1 MASLSDPLPR
11 RTGWRGEVGRTS
23 RLALPM
29 VAAYLAELGMWWTD
43 QAIVGR
49 LGAEELAAVGLSGG
63 VLFQGLAIS
72 MGLLSIVAVLVGNA
86 FGASRPDAFARAVR
100 QGMKAA
106 TVLTVI
112 VMVFAWFVPD
122 LLVLA
127 DQDPVIVELAGE
139 YVRAVMFSV
148 APFLYFTVLRGFMAG
163 ISRPMVVTAIT
174 VAAIPLNL
182 GLNVLLVFGAEI
194 PLGQGSITLPAMGV
208 AGAAWGSVAI
218 TWLMFAV
225 LVADILLRPAT
236 RHYRVLA
243 RPMVHDQAEWRAIWK
258 LGLPVGVL
266 TLIEGGL
273 FTAVSLLAGLIGI
286 ATLAANQV
294 TGSLV
299 GFTAMIS
306 VGIGEAAAVRV
317 AQEIGAGRP
326 GDARLVGFVALVLG
340 VLVALVFA
348 APLLF
353 APELLAALFLD
364 IDDPANAETLRVVA
378 LMCAIAALFLIFDCL
393 QIIGARAL
401 RGLHDT
407 VAPAWI
413 SFFGYWVLAVPLA
426 VLLAFPLDLGGAG
439 LWLGMAAGLALA
451 AVWLCLRFARL
462 SRVPGAGS

>member
-1 MASLSDPLPR
+1 MASQVDQAPR
-11 RTGWRGEVGRTS
+11 RVGWRGEIGGTAK
-23 RLALPM
+23 LALPM

-49 LGAEELAAVGLSGG
+49 LGADELAAVGLSGG
-63 VLFQGLAIS
+63 VLFQGMAIC

-86 FGASRPDAFARAVR
+86 YGAGRVDGFSQAVR

-112 VMVFAWFVPD
+112 VMVFAWFVPN
-122 LLVLA
+122 LLALA
-127 DQDPVIVELAGE
+127 DQDPVIVDLAAE

-163 ISRPMVVTAIT
+163 ISRPMLVTVIT
-174 VAAIPLNL
+174 VATIPVNL

-194 PLGQGSITLPAMGV
+194 PLGSASLTIPAMGV
-208 AGAAWGSVAI
+208 AGAAWGSVVI

-236 RHYRVLA
+236 RDYHVLA
-243 RPMVHDQAEWRAIWK
+243 RPLAHDHKEWRAIWR

-273 FTAVSLLAGLIGI
+273 FTAVSLFAGLIGI

-294 TGSLV
+294 TGNLV

-326 GDARLVGFVALVLG
+326 DDARRAGFVALALG

-348 APLLF
+348 APLLL

-364 IDDPANAETLRVVA
+364 IEDPANAETLRIVA
-378 LMCAIAALFLIFDCL
+378 LLCAIAALFLIFDCL

-413 SFFGYWVLAVPLA
+413 SFVGYWVLAVPLA
-426 VLLAFPLDLGGAG
+426 YLLAFPLGLGGAG
-439 LWLGMAAGLALA
+439 LWFGMAVGLALA

-462 SRVPGAGS
+462 SKVPPV

>member
-1 MASLSDPLPR
+1 MASQRDHLPWLA
-11 RTGWRGEVGRTS
+11 GWLGEIGRTS
-23 RLALPM
+23 KLALPM

-49 LGAEELAAVGLSGG
+49 LGADELAAVGLSGG
-63 VLFQGLAIS
+63 VLFQGMAMS

-86 FGASRPDAFARAVR
+86 SGAGRVDGFAQAVR
-100 QGMKAA
+100 QGMKVA
-106 TVLTVI
+106 TILTLI
-112 VMVFAWFVPD
+112 VMVFAWFIPNF
-122 LLVLA
+122 LELA
-127 DQDPVIVELAGE
+127 DQDPVIVHLAAE
-139 YVRAVMFSV
+139 YVRAVLFSV

-163 ISRPMVVTAIT
+163 ISRPILVMVIT
-174 VAAIPLNL
+174 VATVPINL
-182 GLNVLLVFGAEI
+182 ALNVLLVFGAEI
-194 PLGQGSITLPAMGV
+194 LLGQATVTIPALGV
-208 AGAAWGSVAI
+208 AGAAWGSVLI
-218 TWLMFAV
+218 TWLMFGA
-225 LVADILLRPAT
+225 LVADVLLRPAT
-236 RHYRVLA
+236 REYRVLA
-243 RPMVHDQAEWRAIWK
+243 RPLAHDQKEWRAIWC

-266 TLIEGGL
+266 TLIEGAL
-273 FTAVSLLAGLIGI
+273 FTVVSLLAGLIGI

-294 TGSLV
+294 TGNLV

-326 GDARLVGFVALVLG
+326 VDARRAGFVAFALG

-364 IDDPANAETLRVVA
+364 IDDPANAETLRIIT
-378 LMCAIAALFLIFDCL
+378 LLCAIAALFLIFDCL

-407 VAPAWI
+407 IGPAWI
-413 SFFGYWVLAVPLA
+413 SFAGYWVLAGPLA
-426 VLLAFPLDLGGAG
+426 VLLAFPLKLGGVG
-439 LWLGMAAGLALA
+439 LWTGMAAGLALA

-462 SRVPGAGS
+462 SKVP